1 MSWLVPIFPGQEDSL
16 NPNSYRGIKLLEN
29 AFKLYEKVL
38 DGRLLEVVDIDKMQ
52 HGFMSGRGMLM
63 LCLF

>member
-1 MSWLVPIFPGQEDSL
+1 M
-16 NPNSYRGIKLLEN
+16 EN

-38 DGRLLEVVDIDKMQ
+38 DGRLHKVVDIDKMNLNLYQ
-52 HGFMSGRGMLM
+52 GESLLM